1 MFRRVLVPVFT
12 VACRGKK
19 NKPRLKKGAPSSAEK
34 TKFIPKAFL
43 QKQMAAA
50 AAAERLIAT
59 ERPGGSLDGE
69 DLEEWL
75 KRKPVD
81 DVWIREHYPPQAIS
95 VTEAVLVMIFSN
107 IQCTILFNLFIIF
120 QRHRELAQ
128 PAMLNN
134 PNGLL
139 YLNLRLDMTTTKK
152 TKFVGQFSNQ
162 VRLPHDFDDG
172 KSRRILAFCK
182 TTQDQD
188 IALKMGAIRVGLDD
202 LIEAVSCCL

>member
-95 VTEAVLVMIFSN
+95 VTEAVLVMIFSF
-107 IQCTILFNLFIIF
+107 IQCTILFNLLIISATSRIGSTSHVE
-120 QRHRELAQ
+120 QSKWLVISQ
-128 PAMLNN
+128 PSSGYDNN
-134 PNGLL
+134 QKDEIC
-139 YLNLRLDMTTTKK
+139 RS
-152 TKFVGQFSNQ
+152 V
-162 VRLPHDFDDG
+162 
-172 KSRRILAFCK
+172 
-182 TTQDQD
+182 
-188 IALKMGAIRVGLDD
+188 
-202 LIEAVSCCL
+202 